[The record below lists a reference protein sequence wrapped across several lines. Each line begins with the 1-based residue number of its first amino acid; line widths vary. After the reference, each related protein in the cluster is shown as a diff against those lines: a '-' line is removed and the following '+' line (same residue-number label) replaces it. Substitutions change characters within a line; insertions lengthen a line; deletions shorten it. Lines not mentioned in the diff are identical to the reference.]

1 MNTLVIRIIC
11 LVVGYAFGS
20 IQSAYFYGK
29 MTKGIDIRE
38 HGSGNAGTTNTIR
51 VLGTKAGVIVLLAD
65 AFKCIIPMLIMGS
78 VFGKAYPDLVYL
90 FKSWTFLGAVLGHDY
105 PFYMNFKGGKGVACL
120 AGFAVAYD
128 IRLLP
133 LAILLFFVPF
143 FITHTVSM
151 CSLILYSGI
160 FLALIVMGQT
170 GLLGAVPQ
178 GALIQIY
185 VIQAFLTFLCYWR
198 HRANIGR
205 LLNGKESKIYLT
217 KKK

>member
-1 MNTLVIRIIC
+1 MNTFVIRIIC
-11 LVVGYAFGS
+11 LAVGYACGS

-65 AFKCIIPMLIMGS
+65 AVKVIIPMLVMGA
-78 VFGKAYPDLVYL
+78 VFGKAYPDLAPL

-128 IRLLP
+128 LRLLP
-133 LAILLFFVPF
+133 LAILLFFVP
-143 FITHTVSM
+143 
-151 CSLILYSGI
+151 
-160 FLALIVMGQT
+160 
-170 GLLGAVPQ
+170 
-178 GALIQIY
+178 
-185 VIQAFLTFLCYWR
+185 
-198 HRANIGR
+198 
-205 LLNGKESKIYLT
+205 
-217 KKK
+217 

>member
-65 AFKCIIPMLIMGS
+65 AFKCIIPMLIMGL
-78 VFGKAYPDLVYL
+78 VFGKAYPDLACL
-90 FKSWTFLGAVLGHDY
+90 FKSWTFLGCVLGHDY
-105 PFYMNFKGGKGVACL
+105 PFYMNFRGGKGVACL
-120 AGFAVAYD
+120 AGFAIAYD

-133 LAILLFFVPF
+133 LAILLFFIPF
-143 FITHTVSM
+143 LLPNLS
-151 CSLILYSGI
+151 SSYS
-160 FLALIVMGQT
+160 
-170 GLLGAVPQ
+170 
-178 GALIQIY
+178 
-185 VIQAFLTFLCYWR
+185 
-198 HRANIGR
+198 
-205 LLNGKESKIYLT
+205 
-217 KKK
+217 

>member
-1 MNTLVIRIIC
+1 MNTFVIRIIC
-11 LVVGYAFGS
+11 LAVGYACGS

-128 IRLLP
+128 LRLLP

-143 FITHTVSM
+143 FITHTVSL

-160 FLALIVMGQT
+160 FLAVIIMGQT
-170 GLLGAVPQ
+170 GLLGAVPK

-185 VIQAFLTFLCYWR
+185 VIQAFLTFLVFWR

-205 LLNGKESKIYLT
+205 LLAGKESKIYLT